1 MSETDIG
8 QIADGMINLD
18 MTGRGVIAKL
28 FEAARAEAGKPLT
41 QLAATHI
48 VDALQKPESHALILT
63 GFSVYQERVSE
74 SDGPVG
80 AAALARTLDRAF
92 KCKSSVVIE
101 RKFAPPMAIT
111 LRAAGLHAV
120 DNLEDLKR
128 GRHVAGLI
136 DFPIDHKEAEEK
148 ADELLDEMNPSLVIA
163 IERCGWNE
171 RHIHHNMRGF
181 DVSEFTAKEDYL
193 IERAKERKILTIG
206 IGDGGN
212 EIGMGRILGAVKKH
226 VAFGDKCQCPCGTGL
241 GAAFKTDVLV
251 TANVSNWAAT
261 GICACIAT
269 MLKNIGLMHDGAT
282 EKRMIEAC
290 ALAGAI
296 DGVTGYAE
304 PSVDGFPAQTN
315 ADLVD
320 ILRAAALRRITE

>member
-1 MSETDIG
+1 MSGTDIG

-28 FEAARAEAGKPLT
+28 YEAARAEAREPLT
-41 QLAATHI
+41 QLAATRI
-48 VDALQKPESHALILT
+48 IEAMQKPQNYALILT

-80 AAALARTLDRAF
+80 AAVLARAFDRAF
-92 KCKSSVVIE
+92 RCKSSVVIE
-101 RKFAPPMAIT
+101 RKFFQPMSTT
-111 LRAAGLHAV
+111 LRAAGLHV
-120 DNLEDLKR
+120 VEDIEELKR
-128 GRHVAGLI
+128 GRHVGCLI
-136 DFPIDHKEAEEK
+136 DYPIDDNEARENADK
-148 ADELLDEMNPSLVIA
+148 ILDELEPALVIA

-171 RHIHHNMRGF
+171 RHVYHNMRGF
-181 DVSEFTAKEDYL
+181 DINQFTAKEDYL
-193 IERAKERKILTIG
+193 IEGAAKRKILTVG

-212 EIGMGRILGAVKKH
+212 EIGMGRILDAVKKH
-226 VAFGDKCQCPCGTGL
+226 VAYGDKCQCPCGAGL
-241 GAAFKTDVLV
+241 GAALKTDVLV

-261 GICACIAT
+261 GICACLAT
-269 MLKNIGLMHDGAT
+269 ILKNIGFMHDGET

-290 ALAGAI
+290 ALAGSI

-315 ADLVD
+315 AELVN
-320 ILRAAALRRITE
+320 ILRVAALRRIAE